1 MPAESKDIRDYWGI
15 LKARKKFFIIPAVL
29 VFLVLSAVAV
39 LLPSV
44 YQSSS
49 TILIEEQQIPPEFVR
64 STVTGFADQRIQSL
78 TQQILSRT
86 KLWEIV
92 QQFNLYTEMKE
103 KYTRE
108 EILENMRDDIKL
120 QTISADI
127 SEQART
133 QQRRPRQPG
142 QTGQSMTI
150 AFSISY
156 QGKSPDTVQK
166 VAGTLASLYLEQN
179 LKIREAQ
186 AKTTTQ
192 FLESELKV
200 LTERIQVLGEQVT
213 KFKQEHEGITP
224 ELYQFNLTQADRLE
238 SEVKQLENSIRAAE
252 DRKIYLEGQLATVKP
267 DTPIISSSG
276 ERVMDPQS
284 RLRTLEVAL
293 ADLQSKFAPEHPDI
307 RKTKREIAEL
317 EKLAGTQGGGAA
329 IKRQKLTQLKAELA
343 QKQGKYSDDHPDV
356 KKLKNE
362 IARLEQEPAKADAPK
377 KVTEPENPAYINLTA
392 QVESAKNEIASLQRQ
407 RAALKEKSEMYHR
420 RLEQTPQLEQEY
432 LALTRDYGNAQAKY
446 QEVLNK
452 ILEARISEGMEEHQK
467 GEKFTLIDPASY
479 PEKPIK
485 PNRWLIVMMGVILG
499 LGAGL
504 GMVAMA
510 ENLDHSVKTADEL
523 SLLTGLP
530 VLGSISRIR
539 TGEDVIRASRKK
551 RLIWT
556 TMGLTLVIG
565 LLLFHFLYMDLWVLT
580 ARLLRLAHKYS

>member
-15 LKARKKFFIIPAVL
+15 LKARKKFFIIPALL
-29 VFLVLSAVAV
+29 VFLVLSAIAV
-39 LLPSV
+39 LMPAV
-44 YQSSS
+44 YRSSS
-49 TILIEEQQIPPEFVR
+49 TILIEEQQIPADFVR

-78 TQQILSRT
+78 TQQILSRV
-86 KLWEIV
+86 KLWDII
-92 QQFNLYTEMKE
+92 QKFDLYSEMKE

-108 EILENMRDDIKL
+108 EILEDMRRDIRL
-120 QTISADI
+120 DTISAEMA
-127 SEQART
+127 EQANP
-133 QQRRPRQPG
+133 RRKQAAGPRPG
-142 QTGQSMTI
+142 QAITI

-156 QGKSPDTVQK
+156 QGKSPETVQK
-166 VAGTLASLYLEQN
+166 VAGTLASLYLEEN

-186 AKTTTQ
+186 AKTTTK
-192 FLESELKV
+192 FLESELKE
-200 LTERIQVLGEQVT
+200 LTERIRVQGEKIT

-238 SEVKQLENSIRAAE
+238 SEVKQLDNSIRAAE

-293 ADLQSKFAPEHPDI
+293 ADLQSKFAPDHPDI

-377 KVTEPENPAYINLTA
+377 KVTEPENPAYISLTA

-432 LALTRDYGNAQAKY
+432 LALARDYGNAQAKY

-539 TGEDVIRASRKK
+539 TGENVIRASRKK